1 VRILLDECVNPRLRA
16 AFPGDE
22 VKTVAEMQWRSL
34 TNGRLLQE
42 AAVRFDILI
51 TLDQNLRFQNPAGK
65 YPLGIIVLIT
75 GLNDLATHQPKFADI
90 RDLARQ
96 TKPGQINLLRIS

>member
-1 VRILLDECVNPRLRA
+1 MRILLDECVNPRLRA

-22 VKTVAEMQWRSL
+22 VKTVDEMNWRSL
-34 TNGRLLQE
+34 TNGRLLQV
-42 AAVRFDILI
+42 AAVHFDLLI
-51 TLDQNLRFQNPAGK
+51 TLDQNLRFQNPVGK
-65 YPLGIIVLIT
+65 YPLGIVVLVT
-75 GLNDLATHQPKFADI
+75 KLNDLATYRPRFAEI